1 MDESP
6 LQTIERV
13 NARLAVLLQEAR
25 GALHGQRDFDAG
37 NVRQLRATIEEMAPI
52 VAQSSELRRTLP
64 EITDPLDRYKS
75 QLRELQATTTHI
87 KVMLLIRRAK
97 MESGRAHVESVSQW
111 AKALS
116 QTRL

>member
-1 MDESP
+1 MDEKP

-13 NARLAVLLQEAR
+13 NARLAVLLREAR
-25 GALHGQRDFDAG
+25 SALHGERDFDAES
-37 NVRQLRATIEEMAPI
+37 VRQLRATIEEMAPI
-52 VAQSSELRRTLP
+52 VAQSAELRRTQP
-64 EITDPLDRYKS
+64 EMGAQLDHYKA

-97 MESGRAHVESVSQW
+97 MQSGRAHVESVSQW